1 MFLRNTA
8 SSSGT
13 HLLLMGPQPTRLQ
26 RHSWETQDSMSP
38 SCQAVPRGRGP
49 HWAFGFFM
57 TPLCPQP
64 QFLTSRSQIWPR
76 WAAWSFAMAVVSH
89 LLTSLAYD
97 ALAHTHCVGPPG
109 GEVPDPGSTGPLLP
123 PLLHISHR
131 TAITLQLSRHHV
143 FFITV
148 SLVQAWHGAA
158 TKECGDDVAT
168 RAGLWS

>member
-1 MFLRNTA
+1 MSEWQPGSDLEPMFLRNTA

-26 RHSWETQDSMSP
+26 RHSWKTQDSMSP

-76 WAAWSFAMAVVSH
+76 WAAWSFAMAVLS
-89 LLTSLAYD
+89 LTSSPPWPMMPCLTPTVLDFLGVKCLTQAPE
-97 ALAHTHCVGPPG
+97 ALCFLLCYTYHTEQRLLCNSPG
-109 GEVPDPGSTGPLLP
+109 TMFSSSQCP
-123 PLLHISHR
+123 
-131 TAITLQLSRHHV
+131 
-143 FFITV
+143 
-148 SLVQAWHGAA
+148 
-158 TKECGDDVAT
+158 
-168 RAGLWS
+168 